1 MTPLF
6 NISILNLNDKIQ
18 KTKKL
23 SLIHHIVATI
33 LLLITLNKLQ
43 MCLKINLYII

>member
-6 NISILNLNDKIQ
+6 NISILNLNDKM
-18 KTKKL
+18 KKNVL